1 MKNIIVTVMLLSC
14 ISSATVYA
22 RDKDSSCS
30 AYVKS
35 IQLNYG
41 NYRFHIVDA
50 TGFNIKKSNDWSFT
64 AKDKDIAQVLNLAY
78 MLKHPVCIYF
88 DYYKDSWEI
97 TNVELKN

>member
-1 MKNIIVTVMLLSC
+1 MRNIIAIILLLSY
-14 ISSATVYA
+14 ISPATVYA

-50 TGFNIKKSNDWSFT
+50 AGLNIKKSNDWSFT
-64 AKDKDIAQVLNLAY
+64 AKDKDTAQVLNLAY

-88 DYYKDSWEI
+88 DYYKDYWEI
-97 TNVELKN
+97 TNVELRN